1 MLGSRTCDATQSRR
15 YGHEER
21 AVGTRVGDRLRR
33 LDSAVEMDRTRTVC
47 GGGDAIM
54 EDKHVIM
61 RQLEEIRGDVGTIK
75 NIMVLIAIVVLLGV
89 TLSVCSVLGA
99 LV

>member
-1 MLGSRTCDATQSRR
+1 
-15 YGHEER
+15 
-21 AVGTRVGDRLRR
+21 
-33 LDSAVEMDRTRTVC
+33 
-47 GGGDAIM
+47 M